1 MNKLSRAGRMS
12 GNPLR
17 LLSGAL
23 FALGLALSLPLAG
36 TVAAQTQ
43 PAAASG
49 TSVAQQIANHFSSVK
64 TMTGDFVQIGPAGQ
78 QSGGTFFIE
87 RPGKIRFNYDASSPL
102 KVISN
107 GQSVAIGNTKLG
119 TWQLYPLSKT
129 PLKLLLSEHIDLT
142 GSMVKS
148 VKEAPDLIT
157 IVLGDQS
164 IFGNSTITMMFD
176 PATYDLKQWTIT
188 DAQGKQTTVMIYDVK
203 TGVQLASSLFRIP
216 TSATAIS
223 PRQ

>member
-1 MNKLSRAGRMS
+1 MNKLSRTGRMS